1 MSLFPRVRL
10 CAVAF
15 TLILMTGFACLAPAA
30 AQEQGGGSGQ
40 ADAQA
45 DSALSSAPLDA
56 LLDVLKDDA
65 ARQSLIDALGS
76 AAQGGDTGQSSES
89 AVEQILPDPGQTPS
103 IGAQIAEFTQ
113 SIAED
118 LAGGLASLTSAVK
131 SGGSVFEGLSGAEF
145 VVILESFKN
154 LALVI
159 VITVA
164 VYLTLRRL
172 MRPVFQKMGAR
183 AADANFL
190 RSLFIFLGS
199 TALDVII
206 VLLAWALGYAITL
219 LALGEY
225 AQMGFRQA
233 LYLNAFLLVELI
245 KVAIRAIVSPTTG
258 GLRLINLSNRAARK
272 LNRHASVVVS
282 VLGYG
287 QLLVVPIV
295 NRNVSFAAGL
305 GVSALLSLFVLFYL
319 VVLVIRHR
327 DHVANWIA
335 RRLTAGHDEEETDED
350 MPDKERLGGF
360 LGTLTRTWHWF
371 TLAYL
376 LFMFFLVVSRPTS
389 VVVDYLV
396 GSGKVLMAAL
406 LGSLVIG
413 GIGKSLRAGVHLPE
427 DLRHKIPLLEPR
439 LNNIVPKVLT
449 AVRIL
454 VALAVVAYSLDV
466 TGLIDVGG
474 WLASAGGISFSARL
488 LSVLGILLVAAIIW
502 LALNSWVDY
511 KLNPDYGTA
520 PTSRETTLLTLLRN
534 AATIAL
540 LVLTLM
546 LTLSEIGLDIGP
558 LLASAGVLGLAIG
571 FGAQKFVQ
579 DIITGVF
586 IQFENAINV
595 GDVVTVGGTTGTVEK
610 LTVRSV
616 SLRDVQGTYHI
627 IPFSS
632 VDMVSN
638 FMRDF
643 SYFVCDMGVAY
654 REDIEE
660 AKQAMFDGFAEL
672 RDDPDFGQFVIDE
685 LEWFGLNSFGD
696 SAVVLRARI
705 KTIPGKQW
713 GVGRA
718 YNGILKRIFDE
729 RGIEIPFPHQTIF
742 FGEAKDGSTQTLRV
756 GGPVAET
763 KGGSGGASGSGDAAK
778 PTSDAKEA
786 TIESEASDAG
796 EAKGD

>member
-1 MSLFPRVRL
+1 MRLSRSAFWLSFTRVML
-10 CAVAF
+10 AMILAAMM
-15 TLILMTGFACLAPAA
+15 LIP
-30 AQEQGGGSGQ
+30 QGGHAQDTGQ
-40 ADAQA
+40 PGAQTLA
-45 DSALSSAPLDA
+45 TAPIEA
-56 LLDVLKDDA
+56 LLDVLRDDA
-65 ARQSLIDALGS
+65 ARQSFIDALEQ
-76 AAQGGDTGQSSES
+76 AGQSAQDGTTGEES
-89 AVEQILPDPGQTPS
+89 ASLLPEPSRAPS
-103 IGAQIAEFTQ
+103 IGAQVAEITQTIAEEL
-113 SIAED
+113 AE
-118 LAGGLASLTSAVK
+118 GFASLTQAVK
-131 SGGSVFEGLSGAEF
+131 SSGSVFDGLSGAEF
-145 VVILESFKN
+145 VVLLESFMD

-172 MRPVFQKMGAR
+172 LRPIFQKLGAR
-183 AADANFL
+183 ASDSNIL
-190 RSLFIFLGS
+190 RSVFIFLGS
-199 TALDVII
+199 TALDVMI

-219 LALGEY
+219 LALGDY
-225 AQMGFRQA
+225 AQIGFRQA
-233 LYLNAFLLVELI
+233 LYLNAFLLVELV

-258 GLRLINLSNRAARK
+258 GLRLINLSNNAAGR
-272 LNRHASVVVS
+272 LNRHASLLVS

-295 NRNVSFAAGL
+295 NRNASFAAGL
-305 GVSALLSLFVLFYL
+305 GVSALLSVFVLIYL
-319 VVLVIRHR
+319 IVLVIRHR
-327 DHVANWIA
+327 DNVANWIA
-335 RRLTAGHDEEETDED
+335 RRLTARHGEAETDD
-350 MPDKERLGGF
+350 PRADKQRLGG
-360 LGTLTRTWHWF
+360 LVGTLTRTWHWF
-371 TLAYL
+371 MLGYL
-376 LFMFFLVVSRPTS
+376 FFMFFLVVSRPTD
-389 VVVDYLV
+389 VVVVYLI
-396 GSGKVLMAAL
+396 GSGKVVLAAL

-413 GIGKSLRAGVHLPE
+413 TIGKSLRAGVRLPE
-427 DLRHKIPLLEPR
+427 DLRRKIPLLEPR
-439 LNNIVPKVLT
+439 LNSIVPKILT
-449 AVRIL
+449 IL
-454 VALAVVAYSLDV
+454 RSVVALAVVAYTLDV
-466 TGLIDVGG
+466 LNLVDVGG
-474 WLASAGGISFSARL
+474 WLSSAAGISFSGTMV
-488 LSVLGILLVAAIIW
+488 SVVSILAVAATIW

-520 PTSRETTLLTLLRN
+520 PTSRETTLLSLLRN

-595 GDVVTVGGTTGTVEK
+595 GDVVTVAGTTGTVEK

-616 SLRDVQGTYHI
+616 SLRDLQGTFHI

-654 REDIEE
+654 GEDIE
-660 AKQAMFDGFAEL
+660 QARAAIFDAYEEL
-672 RDDPDFGQFVIDE
+672 RADPEQRPFLLGD

-696 SAVVLRARI
+696 SAVMLRARI
-705 KTIPGKQW
+705 MTVPGKQW

-729 RGIEIPFPHQTIF
+729 RDIEIPFPHQTIY
-742 FGEAKDGSTQTLRV
+742 FGEAKDGQAQAPRLAGELSDSKEVTMD
-756 GGPVAET
+756 
-763 KGGSGGASGSGDAAK
+763 DAA
-778 PTSDAKEA
+778 SDEGAP
-786 TIESEASDAG
+786 SRG
-796 EAKGD
+796 E